1 MLNRD
6 WFYNIPGHTQHHE
19 ERKVTWIEL
28 FYDLVYVATAIQL
41 GNLLSKDVSLLGFV
55 KFAALFIPIWWAW
68 TGITFFV
75 TRFVVDDVWHRLLLF
90 AQMAS
95 IAALA
100 LSIDG
105 VFGDLYQQFVFAYVI
120 ARLILVMLYVRAAL
134 AVPAARPLAAGYAL
148 GFSLGA
154 ALWLVSAF
162 VPAPAR
168 YGLWAA
174 GLIVE
179 FATPLSPAMRR
190 WQARFPPDVEHVAE
204 RYGVFTL
211 IVLGESFVKVIDGL
225 AGTQLTID
233 LVLLGLVA
241 VGLAAALWWLYFDDI
256 GGSRVQHRGLET
268 YVWIYSHLPLT
279 LSLTTFG
286 VAVKKILLHPSGEPL
301 EDKYRLLLGIA
312 VVLFCLFL
320 GIMDRVT
327 ARQDDMTENKTRSG
341 WRFLGVA
348 ALASWLVVSR
358 GVLSLPFLLVI
369 LLVFVAGVA
378 LNLRRPR
385 AKPG

>member
-1 MLNRD
+1 
-6 WFYNIPGHTQHHE
+6 
-19 ERKVTWIEL
+19 
-28 FYDLVYVATAIQL
+28 
-41 GNLLSKDVSLLGFV
+41 
-55 KFAALFIPIWWAW
+55 
-68 TGITFFV
+68 
-75 TRFVVDDVWHRLLLF
+75 
-90 AQMAS
+90 
-95 IAALA
+95 
-100 LSIDG
+100 
-105 VFGDLYQQFVFAYVI
+105 
-120 ARLILVMLYVRAAL
+120 
-134 AVPAARPLAAGYAL
+134 
-148 GFSLGA
+148 
-154 ALWLVSAF
+154 
-162 VPAPAR
+162 
-168 YGLWAA
+168 
-174 GLIVE
+174 
-179 FATPLSPAMRR
+179 MRR

-320 GIMDRVT
+320 GTMDRVT

-348 ALASWLVVSR
+348 ALASWLVVS
-358 GVLSLPFLLVI
+358 LSLIHISEPM
-369 LLVFVAGVA
+369 
-378 LNLRRPR
+378 RPY
-385 AKPG
+385 